1 MCGPFVAKDCLKTQI
16 SKGTNNCYLSTN
28 SLVDAIG
35 TRSCYIK
42 NRATKLDQTNPT
54 TFSKFST
61 LTLSF
66 LDLFMPHRRYWNCWT
81 QNSALYN
88 HIIKHVI
95 SWEAQ
100 AVMHIAHVCERLP
113 RSQIQFRI
121 SRSFRLRNPANLG
134 SEICFWIRLKE
145 HCQHTLSD
153 PRSTFFKMLNVI
165 NRMWRPVNGG
175 LLCESGW
182 KVGG

>member
-1 MCGPFVAKDCLKTQI
+1 MF
-16 SKGTNNCYLSTN
+16 
-28 SLVDAIG
+28 
-35 TRSCYIK
+35 
-42 NRATKLDQTNPT
+42 
-54 TFSKFST
+54 
-61 LTLSF
+61 
-66 LDLFMPHRRYWNCWT
+66 HRRYSNCRP
-81 QNSALYN
+81 QNSARYN

-113 RSQIQFRI
+113 RSQIKFRI

-165 NRMWRPVNGG
+165 NRTWRPVNGG

-182 KVGG
+182 KVGGLGCLVPGLSTVVTVRQRSTGMWEVQEKAKYSPFSHRP

>member
-1 MCGPFVAKDCLKTQI
+1 MCWPFVAKDCLKTQI

-42 NRATKLDQTNPT
+42 NRATKLDQTEPT

-66 LDLFMPHRRYWNCWT
+66 LDLFMPHRRYSNCRP
-81 QNSALYN
+81 QNSARYN
-88 HIIKHVI
+88 RIIKHGI
-95 SWEAQ
+95 SLEAQ
-100 AVMHIAHVCERLP
+100 AVMHIARVCERLP
-113 RSQIQFRI
+113 RSRIKFRI
-121 SRSFRLRNPANLG
+121 SRSFRPRNPANLG

-145 HCQHTLSD
+145 HCQPTLSD

-165 NRMWRPVNGG
+165 NRTWRPVNGG